1 MKKKKKRKKTTV
13 MKINK
18 SIIYFLLTVSIA
30 FTGCEDE
37 NRTLMSND
45 TPGDYDIQY
54 GLFHV
59 YQYDEVNING
69 IDIASK
75 LDFFDSFRLTLHYT
89 DNRISGVTFD
99 NGEVPFLPFGYEIPE
114 GRQEAYLNTDAVPNE
129 LRLKGSETVVAY
141 FEKGEFIIPFQLDC
155 SALSYKYTF
164 KSINQ

>member
-1 MKKKKKRKKTTV
+1 

-75 LDFFDSFRLTLHYT
+75 LDFFDSFRLTFT
-89 DNRISGVTFD
+89 DNRISITFD
-99 NGEVPFLPFGYEIPE
+99 NECPPPSDIDSGG
-114 GRQEAYLNTDAVPNE
+114 QTEAYLNTDM
-129 LRLKGSETVVAY
+129 
-141 FEKGEFIIPFQLDC
+141 IPM
-155 SALSYKYTF
+155 S
-164 KSINQ
+164 